1 MPEGDLGTS
10 VRDDG
15 QSNLEI
21 ILRDEV
27 ADALLQISQDRK
39 RRGLHAAKA
48 PGLPKRRRAQ
58 PQGDGAGAIEPQ
70 VVVFILAAEGLQVG
84 GVIPLAGV
92 RLLGHR
98 REGSADR
105 DLVEGPQLET
115 VYATSVPE
123 MLKHLPGDH

>member
-1 MPEGDLGTS
+1 MPEGDLGTA
-10 VRDDG
+10 VRRDRQRD
-15 QSNLEI
+15 LEI
-21 ILRDEV
+21 VLWDEV
-27 ADALLQISQDRK
+27 ADALLQISQDRE

-48 PGLPKRRRAQ
+48 PGLPERRRAQ

-84 GVIPLAGV
+84 GVIPLAGI

-105 DLVEGPQLET
+105 DLVEGSQLET
-115 VYATSVPE
+115 VYATSVAE
-123 MLKHLPGDH
+123 VFEHLPGDH